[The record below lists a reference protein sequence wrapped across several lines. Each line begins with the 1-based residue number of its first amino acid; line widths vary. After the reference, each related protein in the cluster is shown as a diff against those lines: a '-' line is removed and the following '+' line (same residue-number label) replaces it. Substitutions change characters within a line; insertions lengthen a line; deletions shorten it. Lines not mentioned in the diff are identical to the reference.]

1 MSSLSRLLAALVTLS
16 LLGAACA
23 TTEATSASSTVE
35 ELPAEETAPAQP
47 PAAQMQTL
55 APEEGFTVLFPGQ
68 VEPQRNSV
76 DIKGGKVTTASWVT
90 EVEGIRYS
98 VSTTDYPEKVI
109 AAYKP
114 QNFLNEIKNG
124 IVNQIK
130 GTVSTEQELALQ
142 DYPGKAFTISSAA
155 GEVKS
160 RVYLVGPRLYTL
172 LVVYNPSI
180 GAPRAEEFLGSLALI
195 NPPPAITPTSAAT
208 GDGGTTMPGDG
219 GTTMPGDGGT
229 TMPGD
234 AGTAMPAD
242 GGTRRPTDGGAR

>member
-23 TTEATSASSTVE
+23 TTDSATASSTVE
-35 ELPAEETAPAQP
+35 ELPSEESAPAQP
-47 PAAQMQTL
+47 PATQLQRL
-55 APEEGFTVLFPGQ
+55 APQQDGFTVLFPSQ
-68 VEPQRNSV
+68 VEPQRNSM

-130 GTVSTEQELALQ
+130 GTVSSEQEVTLQ
-142 DYPGKAFTISSAA
+142 DYPGKAFTVSSSA

-160 RVYLVGPRLYTL
+160 RVFLVGPRLYTL

-180 GAPRAEEFLGSLALI
+180 GAPKADEFLGSLELI
-195 NPPPAITPTSAAT
+195 NPPPAITPASAST
-208 GDGGTTMPGDG
+208 GDGGTSMPGDG
-219 GTTMPGDGGT
+219 GTSMPGDGGT
-229 TMPGD
+229 S
-234 AGTAMPAD
+234 MPAD
-242 GGTRRPTDGGAR
+242 GGTSRPKDGGTR

>member
-23 TTEATSASSTVE
+23 TTESATAASSTIE
-35 ELPAEETAPAQP
+35 ELPAEESAPAQAP
-47 PAAQMQTL
+47 ETQMQRL
-55 APEEGFTVLFPGQ
+55 APPDGFTVLFPSQ

-90 EVEGIRYS
+90 EVEGVRYS
-98 VSTTDYPEKVI
+98 VSTTDYPEKII

-130 GTVSTEQELALQ
+130 GTVSSEQEITLQ
-142 DYPGKAFTISSAA
+142 DYPGKAFTVSSSA
-155 GEVKS
+155 GEVRS
-160 RVYLVGPRLYTL
+160 RVFVVGPRLYTL

-180 GAPRAEEFLGSLALI
+180 GAPKADEFLGSLELI
-195 NPPPAITPTSAAT
+195 NPPPAIPQAT
-208 GDGGTTMPGDG
+208 
-219 GTTMPGDGGT
+219 
-229 TMPGD
+229 
-234 AGTAMPAD
+234 AD
-242 GGTRRPTDGGAR
+242 GGTSMPTDGGSSMPMDGGSSMPTDGGTSRPTDGGTSRPTDGGPR

>member
-23 TTEATSASSTVE
+23 TTESSSASSTIE

-47 PAAQMQTL
+47 PGTQLQKL
-55 APEEGFTVLFPGQ
+55 APEEGFTVLFPSQ

-76 DIKGGKVTTASWVT
+76 DIKGGKVNTASWVT

-109 AAYKP
+109 AAYTP
-114 QNFLNEIKNG
+114 HNFLNEIKNG

-130 GTVSTEQELALQ
+130 GTLSSEQELTLQ
-142 DYPGKAFTISSAA
+142 DYPGKAFTVSSTA
-155 GEVKS
+155 GEVRS

-180 GAPRAEEFLGSLALI
+180 GAPKAEEFLGSLALI
-195 NPPPAITPTSAAT
+195 NPPPAIPPASAAT
-208 GDGGTTMPGDG
+208 ADGGTTMPGDG

-229 TMPGD
+229 S
-234 AGTAMPAD
+234 MPAD
-242 GGTRRPTDGGAR
+242 GGTRRPKDGGTR